1 MASKSSKVLNTLIS
15 IDSEEVTPP
24 LPDAMTVTVYVCKPV
39 TVNRIEA
46 SPEDVDNGAI
56 FSL

>member
-1 MASKSSKVLNTLIS
+1 MASKSSKVLNTLMS
-15 IDSEEVTPP
+15 NDFEDVTPP
-24 LPDAMTVTVYVCKPV
+24 FPDAIIVTVYICNPV